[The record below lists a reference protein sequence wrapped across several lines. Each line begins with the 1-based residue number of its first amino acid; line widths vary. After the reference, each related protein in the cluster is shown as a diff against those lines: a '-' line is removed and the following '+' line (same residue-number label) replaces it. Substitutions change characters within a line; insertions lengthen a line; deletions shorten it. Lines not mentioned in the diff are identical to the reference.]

1 MASPWVASRP
11 GRVTLLL
18 LLLLALAGCLGPRVD
33 ATPAQAERL
42 TLALVRALRLHHD
55 LHAGAPPAP
64 DELRAAWDDLR
75 ARLADLEVA
84 PVGTGVDARA
94 VEAARDVLL
103 AHEVV
108 FLPPAVPSTLEV
120 DLALARVT
128 ARRAGLA
135 RELLGRPVRWRRV
148 EHEGLLLPDVATH
161 AALRAGRPWP
171 LPLARRQGLTVYV
184 DRLAVERR
192 AGRGAAAHLTP
203 DALAAQAELREV
215 AALRLEDDLLAGADP
230 ARFFAAVLLLAAA
243 EGDARYGLAE
253 IERIAEEPDPDLRR
267 TFAAH
272 VRGAALAREALADED
287 PALLPAERARRA
299 LARLRRP

>member
-1 MASPWVASRP
+1 MR
-11 GRVTLLL
+11 G
-18 LLLLALAGCLGPRVD
+18 LALAGVVALVVALVGCLGPRVD
-33 ATPAQAERL
+33 ATPDQAERL

-55 LHAGAPPAP
+55 LHTGAAPAP

-75 ARLADLEVA
+75 ARLADLSVA

-103 AHEVV
+103 GHDVV
-108 FLPPAVPSTLEV
+108 FLPPAVPSGVEP
-120 DLALARVT
+120 DLAVARVT

-135 RELLGRPVRWRRV
+135 RELLGRTVRWRRV

-184 DRLAVERR
+184 DRLAVARR
-192 AGRGAAAHLTP
+192 AGRGTAAHLDP

-215 AALRLEDDLLAGADP
+215 AALRLEDDLLAGGDA
-230 ARFFAAVLLLAAA
+230 ARYFASVLLLAAA
-243 EGDARYGLAE
+243 EGDARHGLAE
-253 IERIAEEPDPDLRR
+253 IERIADEPDPDLRR
-267 TFAAH
+267 TFAVH
-272 VRGAALAREALADED
+272 VAGAALARAALADED
-287 PALLPAERARRA
+287 PALPPAERASRA
-299 LARLRRP
+299 LARVRRP